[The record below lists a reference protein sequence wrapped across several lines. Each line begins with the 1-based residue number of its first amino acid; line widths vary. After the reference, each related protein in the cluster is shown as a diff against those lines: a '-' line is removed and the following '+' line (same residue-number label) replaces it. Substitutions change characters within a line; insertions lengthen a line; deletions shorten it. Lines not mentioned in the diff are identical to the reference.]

1 MALLHKESFVA
12 FPRVMMSC
20 PLTGFHQHG
29 ATSYVGLL
37 LYTAGSVSSQSSL
50 HSKNMI
56 FSNTHSPHKNYSHF
70 LISHY
75 FKARFSILCS
85 PPPLCHCIWSHHSS
99 PISHNFLSMHNLY
112 SSQDTVHS
120 SSFRVPLQFFKSQL
134 TGKRILFTTY
144 LALYVKYWHYT

>member
-20 PLTGFHQHG
+20 PLTGFHPHG
-29 ATSYVGLL
+29 ARSNVGLL
-37 LYTAGSVSSQSSL
+37 LYTAGSVSSQSPL

-75 FKARFSILCS
+75 FKARLSILCQS
-85 PPPLCHCIWSHHSS
+85 PPPLCHCIWSHTILVQFPTISSACIIYTLVRTQFIHLHS
-99 PISHNFLSMHNLY
+99 
-112 SSQDTVHS
+112 
-120 SSFRVPLQFFKSQL
+120 RVPLQFFKSQL
-134 TGKRILFTTY
+134 TGK
-144 LALYVKYWHYT
+144 KYYSRHIWHYT